1 MSQAPVEFGPG
12 DDITLGNHAM
22 SPKGTL
28 MNILPGTNPPIW
40 NVKMQDG
47 SILSVYEG
55 ALTLRLKAL
64 PEE

>member
-1 MSQAPVEFGPG
+1 MTDSPVEYGPG
-12 DDITLGNHAM
+12 DDITLGTHPA

-28 MNILPGTNPPIW
+28 MNIVPGTNPPIW

-55 ALTLRLKAL
+55 AMTLKQKAH
-64 PEE
+64 PRD

>member
-1 MSQAPVEFGPG
+1 MTDSPAAFGPG
-12 DDITLGNHAM
+12 DDITLGTHAA

-28 MNILPGTNPPIW
+28 MNIVPGTNPPIW

-55 ALTLRLKAL
+55 ALTLKQKA
-64 PEE
+64 ERRE

>member
-1 MSQAPVEFGPG
+1 MTNAPDAFGPG
-12 DDITLGNHAM
+12 DDITLGTHAA

-28 MNILPGTNPPIW
+28 MNIVPGTQPPIW

-55 ALTLRLKAL
+55 ALTLRQKAQRAD
-64 PEE
+64 